1 MSIGK
6 RLAIL
11 VIVTLLGLVG
21 SGLYGVLQLKGLQS
35 HFDEVNERSVPSL
48 VAMGRVS
55 DQFKEARALLLAL
68 LMEEDVDLRKAFAQ
82 KVTETQTS
90 LKNAAAAFN
99 QIPGAEESSKV
110 LTPIAENYSK
120 AIDAVL
126 VVADKKDLAQLALY
140 TKVVPAEKAFSTFLD
155 KSQQQLMD
163 NQKRLREQ
171 VATNSS
177 RSISVYGV
185 FIFVAALVVAFM
197 GTMLHRSVMGS
208 LKELTVTMKS
218 VATNLDFRQRVKIK
232 SKDEVGVAVMAF
244 NSLLD
249 TVQASL
255 REIASSMATLSDATT
270 RLTRTTQ
277 EIQSI
282 SEKTS
287 ESSSTVSSTVQEVT
301 VSINHVATQTEQ
313 AEALSRESG
322 HQASAGGEVIQNT
335 IEQIR
340 SIAGTVHSAAEGI
353 NELRSQIGSIS
364 SVVNVIREVA
374 DQTNLLALNAAIEAA
389 RAGEQGRGF
398 AVVADEVRKLAER
411 TATSTQEISK
421 LIQSVQQSATAAVGT
436 MQVVVERVEDGV
448 GSASTA
454 IDALAGIRA
463 SSDKVV
469 FTVSEIAS
477 AIREQSSA
485 TAYISEQFQR
495 IANISEEA
503 RRTVS
508 DTSQSTRELEQLAI
522 RVNDAVKRYQI

>member
-6 RLAIL
+6 RLTIL
-11 VIVTLLGLVG
+11 VIVTLLGLIG
-21 SGLYGVLQLKGLQS
+21 SGVYGVLQLRGLQS
-35 HFDEVNERSVPSL
+35 HFNEVNERSVPSL
-48 VAMGRVS
+48 MAMGRVS

-68 LMEEDVDLRKAFAQ
+68 LMEEDADLRKAFTQ
-82 KVTETQTS
+82 KVTETQAS
-90 LKNAAAAFN
+90 LKSASAAFN
-99 QIPGAEESSKV
+99 QIPGAEESAKA
-110 LTPIAENYSK
+110 LMPIAENYSK
-120 AIDAVL
+120 AVDAV
-126 VVADKKDLAQLALY
+126 VAVADKKDLAQLALY
-140 TKVVPAEKAFSTFLD
+140 TKVVPAEKAFSAFLD

-163 NQKRLREQ
+163 NQKNLREQ
-171 VATNSS
+171 VASS
-177 RSISVYGV
+177 SARSITVYGV
-185 FIFVAALVVAFM
+185 VIAGAAAIVAFM
-197 GTMLHRSVMGS
+197 GIMLHRSVMSS
-208 LKELTVTMKS
+208 LKDMTVTMKN
-218 VATNLDFRQRVKIK
+218 VATNLDFRQRVNVK
-232 SKDEVGVAVMAF
+232 SQDEVGVAVMAF

-255 REIASSMATLSDATT
+255 REIAGSMATLSDATT

-313 AEALSRESG
+313 AETLSRESG

-353 NELRSQIGSIS
+353 NELRSQITSIS

-421 LIQSVQQSATAAVGT
+421 LIQSIQQSATSAVAT

-469 FTVSEIAS
+469 FTVSEIAA

-485 TAYISEQFQR
+485 TSYISEQFQR

-508 DTSQSTRELEQLAI
+508 DTSQSTQELEQLAI